1 MKIEIWSDI
10 ACPFCYIGKR
20 HLEKALEQL
29 PELDVDITW
38 KSFELD
44 PNAPVESD
52 LDIYD
57 TLAKKYGRNR
67 EWAKQMNANMV
78 EMASKAGLEYD
89 MDSVKPS
96 NSFNAHQLLHLAK
109 EEGKQGDMKEALLSA
124 YFVEGKHIGDPD
136 QLAEIASGIGLDQTK
151 VEEVLNNNTY
161 SKDVMADVEQAH
173 RIGVQG
179 VPFFYINKKYGLSGA
194 QPVETFVNALQQIH
208 DEMEANETTA
218 S

>member
-1 MKIEIWSDI
+1 MKIDIWSDI

-29 PELDVDITW
+29 PEIDVEINW

-44 PNAPVESD
+44 PNAPVDSD

-57 TLAKKYGRNR
+57 TLAKKYGRDRN
-67 EWAKQMNANMV
+67 WAQQMNDNMV
-78 EMASKAGLEYD
+78 EMASKAGLDYD
-89 MDSVKPS
+89 MDSVRPT

-109 EEGKQGDMKEALLSA
+109 DQDKQDEMKEALLSA
-124 YFVEGKHIGDPD
+124 YFTEGKHVGNIK
-136 QLAEIASGIGLDQTK
+136 QLVEIAEKVGLNKDEARKVLEENIYSGNVMSD
-151 VEEVLNNNTY
+151 VEE
-161 SKDVMADVEQAH
+161 AH

-179 VPFFYINKKYGLSGA
+179 VPFFYINQKYGLSGA
-194 QPVETFVNALQQIH
+194 QPVEVFVDTLQQIY
-208 DEMEANETTA
+208 EEEINTA